1 MHRFKKVA
9 ASRLPEGKMMT
20 MHLPL
25 IDEPR
30 RRATDAEA
38 MVALRSVFSRAA
50 GALGTL
56 GFLPARSSSPP
67 GAKLVHIFLLVTAGG
82 ASIVVGGVF

>member
-1 MHRFKKVA
+1 
-9 ASRLPEGKMMT
+9 

-38 MVALRSVFSRAA
+38 MVALWSVFRGAA
-50 GALGTL
+50 GALGTI

-82 ASIVVGGVF
+82 GSIVIGVIF